1 MNERVNKRTRNI
13 NLKEAGKASKEK
25 GKYGSMGGFQIGVL
39 LDLVGGDRQDVN
51 R

>member
-1 MNERVNKRTRNI
+1 MNERVNKRTRN
-13 NLKEAGKASKEK
+13 NLKEAGRASKGK

-39 LDLVGGDRQDVN
+39 LDLVGGDRQDMS